1 MATAAPAPDQAAP
14 KKKKGKKGLV
24 MILAALIL
32 AGAGVGGGI
41 FIASSGLI
49 GGGAKAAEEPHK
61 DLPKLLPKGSKPEK
75 AEGEGESGG
84 HGGGESA
91 DGPKYESSYFQMEK
105 DFTSNLKD
113 SVHLV
118 QVGLAVSTPYD
129 EKVIDH
135 LKAHELAVRS
145 AVLMTL
151 ADTDEEQI
159 FTPEGKKDLQRRLAK
174 AINDVLKEKE
184 GFGGVA
190 NVYFT
195 NFIVQ

>member
-1 MATAAPAPDQAAP
+1 MATAAPAADQAAP
-14 KKKKGKKGLV
+14 KKKKGKKGLL
-24 MILAALIL
+24 MILLMLVL

-41 FIASSGLI
+41 FIASSGLL
-49 GGGAKAAEEPHK
+49 GGAKAEEEKGK
-61 DLPKLLPKGSKPEK
+61 DLPKLLPKGSKPK
-75 AEGEGESGG
+75 AAEGEGG
-84 HGGGESA
+84 HSGGGEGGSA
-91 DGPKYESSYFQMEK
+91 EGPKYESSYFQIEK
-105 DFTSNLKD
+105 EFTSNLKD

-118 QVGLAVSTPYD
+118 QIGLAVSTPYD
-129 EKVIDH
+129 EKVIEH

-151 ADTDEEQI
+151 NETDEEQI
-159 FTPEGKKDLQRRLAK
+159 FTPEGKKDLQRRLVK

-184 GFGGVA
+184 GFGGVG

>member
-1 MATAAPAPDQAAP
+1 
-14 KKKKGKKGLV
+14 

-32 AGAGVGGGI
+32 AGAGAGGGI
-41 FIASSGLI
+41 FIASSGML
-49 GGGAKAAEEPHK
+49 GGTKPADKPVKE
-61 DLPKLLPKGSKPEK
+61 LPKLLPKGSKPK
-75 AEGEGESGG
+75 VTEGEGG
-84 HGGGESA
+84 HGSSA
-91 DGPKYESSYFQMEK
+91 EGPKYESSYFQMEK
-105 DFTSNLKD
+105 EFTSNLKE
-113 SVHLV
+113 STHLI

-129 EKVIDH
+129 EKVTEH

-151 ADTDEEQI
+151 ADTDEEQV
-159 FTPEGKKDLQRRLAK
+159 FTADGKKDLQRRLVK

-184 GFGGVA
+184 GFGGVG

>member
-1 MATAAPAPDQAAP
+1 MATAAAPEAAAP
-14 KKKKGKKGLV
+14 KKKKGKKGLI

-41 FIASSGLI
+41 FLASSGMI
-49 GGGAKAAEEPHK
+49 GGGAKAAEPEGK
-61 DLPKLLPKGSKPEK
+61 DLPKLLPKGSKPAK
-75 AEGEGESGG
+75 KEGEEGG
-84 HGGGESA
+84 HGGGGESA
-91 DGPKYESSYFQMEK
+91 DGPKYESSYFQLEK
-105 DFTSNLKD
+105 EFTSNLKD
-113 SVHLV
+113 SVHLI

-129 EKVIDH
+129 EKVIEH
-135 LKAHELAVRS
+135 LQAHELAVRS

-159 FTPEGKKDLQRRLAK
+159 FTTDGKKDLQRRLVQ
-174 AINDVLKEKE
+174 AINGVLKEKE

>member
-1 MATAAPAPDQAAP
+1 MATAAASPDQAAP
-14 KKKKGKKGLV
+14 KKKKGKKGLI
-24 MILAALIL
+24 MILAALVL

-41 FIASSGLI
+41 FIASSGMI
-49 GGGAKAAEEPHK
+49 GGGAKAEEPQK
-61 DLPKLLPKGSKPEK
+61 ELPKLLPKGSKPEK
-75 AEGEGESGG
+75 AEGEGGG
-84 HGGGESA
+84 HGGGESTA
-91 DGPKYESSYFQMEK
+91 EGPKYESSYFQMEK
-105 DFTSNLKD
+105 EFTSNLKD

>member
-1 MATAAPAPDQAAP
+1 MATAAAPAPDQPAP

-24 MILAALIL
+24 MILLMLVL

-49 GGGAKAAEEPHK
+49 GGKKAEEPQK
-61 DLPKLLPKGSKPEK
+61 ELPKLLPKGSRPKA
-75 AEGEGESGG
+75 AEGEGGG

-91 DGPKYESSYFQMEK
+91 SGEAPKYESSYYQIEK
-105 DFTSNLKD
+105 EFTSNLKD
-113 SVHLV
+113 SVHLI

-129 EKVIDH
+129 EKVIEH
-135 LKAHELAVRS
+135 LKAHELAIRS

-151 ADTDEEQI
+151 NDTDEEQI
-159 FTPEGKKDLQRRLAK
+159 FTAEGKKDLQRRLVK

-184 GFGGVA
+184 GFGGVG